1 MAATD
6 FGAMEPQKKL
16 AYRHKAYEEMVDRFF
31 FNKFTGN
38 QGRACVEHITELGKN
53 NKGEAGAFFH
63 LVSRMTG
70 GGIVGDNTLLGNER
84 GMEAYWQKVNF
95 DQIRNGVI
103 NKGRLAEQKSVIRFR
118 NPARTTLANWLA
130 DTWEDQAI
138 LTASGISYAFNTDG
152 SPRVTPSGQD
162 PWTALAYA
170 VDVTPPSA
178 HRHVR
183 YTAGGTLQPGDT
195 SQITAADLPNYG
207 LLPSIKARA
216 MMKRIPPIRAG
227 GKDYYC
233 LLVHEETMAHL
244 YRDADFRQCLI
255 GGDTRGEAN
264 KLFTGAVVTMNGLI
278 IHPYP
283 RVFNTSGASNGNK
296 WGASGDVD
304 GTRSLLLGAQAL
316 ALADLGVPEWDEEE
330 LDYGNRQGISIAKMG
345 GWLKPRFPSSYDG
358 GSVEDFAVIA
368 IDHAI

>member
-16 AYRHKAYEEMVDRFF
+16 AYRHKAYEEMIDRFF
-31 FNKFTGN
+31 FNKFTGSR
-38 QGRACVEHITELGKN
+38 GSACVEHIIELGQN

-63 LVSRMTG
+63 LVSRMSG
-70 GGIVGDNTLLGNER
+70 GGIVSDNTLLGNER
-84 GMEAYWQKVNF
+84 SMEAHWQRVNF

-103 NKGRLAEQKSVIRFR
+103 NKGRLAEQKSVARFR

-152 SPRVTPSGQD
+152 SPRVTPPGQD
-162 PWTALAYA
+162 AWTALAYA
-170 VDVTPPSA
+170 ADVRPPSA
-178 HRHVR
+178 NRHVR
-183 YTAGGTLQPGDT
+183 YTAAGTLLPGDT
-195 SQITAADLPNYG
+195 SLVAPGDLPNYG

-216 MMKRIPPIRAG
+216 MMKRIAPIRAG

-283 RVFNTSGASNGNK
+283 RVFNTTGASNGNK
-296 WGASGDVD
+296 WGAAGAVD

-316 ALADLGVPEWDEEE
+316 ALADLGVPQWDEEE

-345 GWLKPRFPSSYDG
+345 GWLKPQFPSSYDG
-358 GSVEDFAVIA
+358 GSVEDFGVIA
-368 IDHAI
+368 VDHAI